1 MPTVETST
9 GTISSGFFPFS
20 NVVAVVRVPDEPNS
34 PPPKMDGAGAGAD
47 PNIDPPI
54 LAFLAAFL
62 GAALLAFVA
71 ALLMGAGF
79 GTAFLA
85 RFLGFFL
92 ASSVVGT
99 TTALVIGLGLRL
111 LTKSYPSAIVLI
123 MVEVL
128 LSLEDLGADFLL
140 FFWIALAMT
149 L

>member
-1 MPTVETST
+1 MR
-9 GTISSGFFPFS
+9 
-20 NVVAVVRVPDEPNS
+20 APDEPNS
-34 PPPKMDGAGAGAD
+34 PPPKMDGAGAD
-47 PNIDPPI
+47 PKIDPPI

-62 GAALLAFVA
+62 GAALLAFV

-99 TTALVIGLGLRL
+99 TTALVIGFGLRL